1 MTGDFKIYKLEKKED
16 YILYL
21 RELIILVHKNM
32 MTYKMY
38 LEKLEEYINKNEYD
52 KKPESLIRPEIYFE
66 NQDKINN
73 TSSYLLNL
81 FADDTGI
88 AMSYKKF
95 RRYANKNKIR
105 KLQLGLDKLDNE
117 INDIIMQF
125 NNLRNWSLH
134 VPESLVTAQLE
145 IAKKHNLEECFMND
159 YSTISIPEFR
169 YYEAAWL
176 VDLLKENKDLYSGCS
191 KIFQQMKRDYSKLT
205 GSSMRIEKK
214 YYDSRSIKDMDIPK
228 ISFEIQK
235 GSYKGVNDDIWFPK
249 LQK

>member
-1 MTGDFKIYKLEKKED
+1 MTNNLKIYKLDKKED
-16 YILYL
+16 YIVYL
-21 RELIILVHKNM
+21 RHLIILAHKNM
-32 MTYKMY
+32 MVYKMY
-38 LEKLEEYINKNEYD
+38 LNKLEKYINQNEYD
-52 KKPESLIRPEIYFE
+52 KKPESLIRPEVYFE

-95 RRYANKNKIR
+95 RRCANKKIK
-105 KLQLGLDKLDNE
+105 KLQLGLDELDDE
-117 INDIIMQF
+117 INNIIMQF

-145 IAKKHNLEECFMND
+145 IVKKHKLEDYFMND
-159 YSTISIPEFR
+159 YSTISIPEYI

-176 VDLLKENKDLYSGCS
+176 VDLLKENKELYSGCS

-214 YYDSRSIKDMDIPK
+214 YYDIRPINDMDIPK

-235 GSYKGVNDDIWFPK
+235 NSYKGVNDDIWFPK
-249 LQK
+249 L